1 MAKTNNSIDKFQQKQ
16 AKMSD
21 NELIKLAEKEVSEL
35 ARTYGQSHKMCI
47 PPMVTDTDMLLSE
60 LIRRFKSRCEGKPV
74 SDEPQAATCN
84 IPHVSD
90 TVCPKCKG
98 QSNSYIH
105 GFRTYCDRC
114 GGTGEAG
121 R

>member
-1 MAKTNNSIDKFQQKQ
+1 
-16 AKMSD
+16 MSGLEVNTKKLGEIYKEWRGNESCYD
-21 NELIKLAEKEVSEL
+21 NGRPVFDADELLDFAQFCLKHEANGVS
-35 ARTYGQSHKMCI
+35 Y
-47 PPMVTDTDMLLSE
+47 
-60 LIRRFKSRCEGKPV
+60 
-74 SDEPQAATCN
+74 EPQAATCN

-114 GGTGEAG
+114 GATGQAG